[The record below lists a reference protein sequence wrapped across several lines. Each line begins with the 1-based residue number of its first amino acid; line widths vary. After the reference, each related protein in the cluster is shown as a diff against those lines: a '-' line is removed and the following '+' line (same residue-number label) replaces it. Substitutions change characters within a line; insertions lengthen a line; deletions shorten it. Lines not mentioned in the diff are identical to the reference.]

1 MRRSTF
7 EIVLALFFIFS
18 GTLFG
23 RTFVVSTG
31 GNDGNA
37 GTLSAPWRTLGK
49 ANATLGAGDT
59 VLVRAG
65 TYHERIAPSLSGASG
80 SPLVYRAFPGEMVI
94 IDGADDA
101 NINVVAIYRSWVI
114 IEGFTFNN
122 SDYFKLPNNT
132 DYWVILEGTH
142 NTFRYNRLVVPG
154 DVFNYMYTQ
163 NATSRGIAEAGQY
176 NTIEHCYIRGVV
188 FGIVIAG
195 SSPRYTTVRYD
206 TVNSVGQNCIDVGS
220 TADGTT
226 AYHGTLIEY
235 CVLDT
240 SFIEDNI
247 QFEPDYG
254 DPTTTLHNR
263 GTIIRHNVM
272 GNAAENAIDLKGAGH
287 TIIEDNLLYSS
298 SGDDDG
304 PIGGHDTNS
313 GGGLSANAN
322 TPTRNTI
329 VRRNVIWDH
338 NTGLDMAEG
347 DHYYNNTILN
357 NRRTWAGPNQTDG
370 SHAGV
375 MAFNY
380 PNVKRAFLNN
390 IIGAQPNAGVFNWLM
405 DWGDK
410 FHLDNNLYFDRG
422 AAVKFNHRVN
432 GNTLITSGL
441 ANWKN
446 TLGTYGGYAYM
457 KGKDGSSIE
466 AEPAFVNVPAYPSGY
481 DPAWNFG
488 LSAGSPA
495 IDAGTAV
502 TVATAGGS
510 NSTTLSVDDA
520 YFFYDGFGI
529 TQGDDIRI
537 GGGSAVRISSVDYAN
552 NTLTLSEPRT
562 WTSGAGV
569 TPAYSGNAPDIGAF
583 ESGGSA
589 VPPTSPPASVQP
601 TVPADGATGVLLQS
615 SLSWTAAS
623 TAVSYQIQV
632 SAGSAFTSNAID
644 ASGILGTSYPISTL
658 AAGTVYFWRVRG
670 VNQGG
675 AGSWSG
681 VRSFTTAPTAVVVVA
696 PGAVQ
701 LSVPVDGA
709 NGILLASSLTW
720 TATSTAVAYQV
731 QVSVNSAFPSTIID
745 ASGVTATSYAL
756 TSLSSGTVY
765 YWRVR
770 ASNAG
775 GPGPWSGVR
784 TFTTVST
791 TGGTVVPAAVQPA
804 LPANGAT
811 GIVMQSALTW
821 AATSTAVTYQVQISV
836 GAAFSNNAIDVSG
849 VTVTSYSLSALAGG
863 TVYYW
868 RVRAANTAGNGPW
881 STVRSFTTAPTTG
894 GSEGTNTQLLRNNDF
909 EAGTQEWTFFTG
921 GVGSFVAATP
931 GYSGSSAAHI
941 TIATID
947 NNIQLFQQGISLN
960 AGAYYKLSF
969 AAYSPSGHDLALGLL
984 QNTSPFTNYGL
995 QSRKVHLT
1003 KGWRTYTIYLQ
1014 AKNFS
1019 GTVTDA
1025 RLQFGFQSYAA
1036 AGDEYWLDALQLQQT
1051 SAPAL
1056 PNAPAFI
1063 LPVAAA
1069 VEQSTVLT
1077 INWAGSEGIDQYRV
1091 QLARDPSFSSL
1102 VCDTVVVDTL
1112 VQVGPLAPA
1121 TRYFRRVCAT
1131 NITGTGPF
1139 TTPSF
1144 FTTAKDQPDPSKRDV
1159 LPSEI
1164 QLDQNY
1170 PNPFNP
1176 ATVIRYRLPAQTQVS
1191 LIIYNTL
1198 GAEVA
1203 KLVDAE
1209 QPEGEHSVSF
1219 DGTGLPTGAYFCRL
1233 RANGVLETRKMILTR

>member
-7 EIVLALFFIFS
+7 EIVLTLFFIFS

-49 ANATLGAGDT
+49 ANATVGAGDT

-101 NINVVAIYRSWVI
+101 NINLVAIYRSWVI
-114 IEGFTFNN
+114 VEGFTFNN

-142 NTFRYNRLVVPG
+142 NTFRYNRLAVPG
-154 DVFNYMYTQ
+154 DVFNNIYTL

-206 TVNSVGQNCIDVGS
+206 TVNSIGQNCIDVGS

-304 PIGGHDTNS
+304 PLGGHDTNS

-357 NRRTWAGPNQTDG
+357 NRRTWAGPNQTDAA
-370 SHAGV
+370 HAGV

-410 FHLDNNLYFDRG
+410 FDLNNNLYFDRG
-422 AAVKFNHRVN
+422 AAVKFYHRMSGSMV
-432 GNTLITSGL
+432 TTQGL
-441 ANWKN
+441 ANWKSA
-446 TLGTYGGYAYM
+446 LSSFSGYGYM
-457 KGKDGSSIE
+457 KGKDASSIE
-466 AEPAFVNVPAYPSGY
+466 ADPAFVNVPAYPAGY

-502 TVATAGGS
+502 TVAASAGS

-537 GGGSAVRISSVDYAN
+537 GGGAAVRVSSVDYVN
-552 NTLTLSEPRT
+552 NILTLSEPRT
-562 WTSGAGV
+562 WTNGAGV
-569 TPAYSGNAPDIGAF
+569 APAYNGNAPDIGAF

-601 TVPADGATGVLLQS
+601 TVPTDGATGVLLQS

-632 SAGSAFTSNAID
+632 SVGSAFTSNAID
-644 ASGILGTSYPISTL
+644 ASGILGTSFPISTL
-658 AAGTVYFWRVRG
+658 TAGTVYFWRVR
-670 VNQGG
+670 
-675 AGSWSG
+675 
-681 VRSFTTAPTAVVVVA
+681 
-696 PGAVQ
+696 
-701 LSVPVDGA
+701 
-709 NGILLASSLTW
+709 
-720 TATSTAVAYQV
+720 
-731 QVSVNSAFPSTIID
+731 
-745 ASGVTATSYAL
+745 
-756 TSLSSGTVY
+756 
-765 YWRVR
+765 
-770 ASNAG
+770 ASNPG
-775 GPGPWSGVR
+775 GPGPWSAVR
-784 TFTTVST
+784 KFTTVST
-791 TGGTVVPAAVQPA
+791 TGGAVVPAAVQLA
-804 LPANGAT
+804 LPATGAT

-821 AATSTAVTYQVQISV
+821 TATSTAATYQVQVSV
-836 GAAFSNNAIDVSG
+836 GAAFSNNTIDVSG

-881 STVRSFTTAPTTG
+881 SAVRSFTTAPTTG
-894 GSEGTNTQLLRNNDF
+894 GSEGASTQLLRNNDF
-909 EAGTQEWTFFTG
+909 ETGTQEWTFFTG
-921 GVGSFVAATP
+921 GVGSFVAGTP
-931 GYSGSSAAHI
+931 GYSGTSAAHI

-947 NNIQLFQQGISLN
+947 NNIQLFQQGITLD

-969 AAYSPSGHDLALGLL
+969 AAYSPSGHDLGLGLL
-984 QNTSPFTNYGL
+984 KNTSPFTNYGL

-1025 RLQFGFQSYAA
+1025 RLQFGFQSYAT

-1069 VEQSTVLT
+1069 VDQSTMLT
-1077 INWAGSEGIDQYRV
+1077 INWAGSEGIDQYRI

-1159 LPSEI
+1159 LPAEI

-1233 RANGVLETRKMILTR
+1233 RANGVMETRKMILTR